1 MTNPCPCSANAAEP
15 RRHFLGKVGG
25 LFAAVAL
32 LLPRLAL
39 GKKLAIKLDKLP
51 QLAKVGGFTAKKILG
66 QPVLFVRVDEKTV
79 RAFDPTCSHKKCP
92 VAFNPEDRR
101 FHCECHKSAYDLDG
115 NVLGGPAP
123 GPLRRFRTKL
133 SKGRVLIDLPDVK

>member
-1 MTNPCPCSANAAEP
+1 MTKACPCGADTAEP
-15 RRHFLGKVGG
+15 RRHFLGTFF
-25 LFAAVAL
+25 FAAIAL
-32 LLPRLAL
+32 LLPRFAHAR
-39 GKKLAIKLDKLP
+39 KLAIKLERLP
-51 QLAKVGGFTAKKILG
+51 ELAKVGGSTAKKILG

-92 VAFNPEDRR
+92 VTFNPDDRR

-123 GPLRRFRTKL
+123 GPLRRFRSKL
-133 SKGRVLIDLPDVK
+133 FKGRVLIELPKPN